1 MSISSEGNSSLSPV
15 PVSLSPTPTIRQYF
29 LEGVT
34 FAEGKENAPEG
45 HGDQQGGGVPGH
57 SHRLGMATLEDAGPT
72 EAEWMPNSTF
82 HQCFS
87 SLSIVRDACA
97 NQEEK
102 ERWIQDQSRAEIGAA
117 RTDAA
122 NMQFPKKLMSRI
134 QDCLKQCNSLV
145 TPAIQAK
152 REVLKEPK
160 ALAGSRNKQLNV
172 KNREINIYIP
182 IAKNNKSSTLTPRV
196 KAEERDQPHWW
207 KIPVAGGVGLLHVK
221 LEKAKNDENR
231 TQGKANPQ
239 EKQPKEEI
247 LKVPVGPG
255 PYFYISRSNGARLIL
270 SYSPPLSSS
279 DQQVHLAAVLMNASH
294 LIPHPGPPGH
304 ISIYCQQR
312 GWQGIYDNTRDYAL
326 KWCESKCQETYY
338 HFKEGEQLPYQIPN
352 NGVLTSKT
360 GLLCCLREQEQVI
373 NTISR
378 NPNSKLLK
386 REEFFP
392 EYLCLDLKN
401 ERNAFFALCKGMV
414 GFMAKVLKSCSH
426 RYIQQPLLLEGK
438 KSDVRSYLLIACKAP
453 YLLFFAQG
461 YVRLTCVNY
470 DAASDDLTV
479 HLTNQYMQKKNSLYS
494 QLKDETIWRRE
505 HFNSYVNEK
514 FRKSKGL
521 SKDWDFT
528 VFTKRMKQIILQCFL
543 AAKHKLD
550 RKLGYLDLIGCD
562 FLIDENFKVW
572 LLKVNA
578 NPALHTNCE
587 VLKDIIP
594 AIVYES
600 LGKLE
605 TSSPPHPSSFR
616 QHQCSGHPI
625 TASSFP
631 HMDLKILNKYL
642 KDHRILPLETLC
654 HFGLLYHED
663 DADLSQKQPLKLQSG
678 LHKGQ
683 YMRPHTHT
691 APAWPKCWRT
701 LPRSLVELERLPCWP
716 ERNISTLLTIPHV
729 WLFDWHR
736 NPPKPLQSK
745 RVFTSSEDRKLE

>member
-1 MSISSEGNSSLSPV
+1 M
-15 PVSLSPTPTIRQYF
+15 
-29 LEGVT
+29 
-34 FAEGKENAPEG
+34 
-45 HGDQQGGGVPGH
+45 
-57 SHRLGMATLEDAGPT
+57 
-72 EAEWMPNSTF
+72 
-82 HQCFS
+82 
-87 SLSIVRDACA
+87 
-97 NQEEK
+97 
-102 ERWIQDQSRAEIGAA
+102 
-117 RTDAA
+117 
-122 NMQFPKKLMSRI
+122 
-134 QDCLKQCNSLV
+134 
-145 TPAIQAK
+145 
-152 REVLKEPK
+152 
-160 ALAGSRNKQLNV
+160 
-172 KNREINIYIP
+172 
-182 IAKNNKSSTLTPRV
+182 
-196 KAEERDQPHWW
+196 
-207 KIPVAGGVGLLHVK
+207 HV
-221 LEKAKNDENR
+221 
-231 TQGKANPQ
+231 
-239 EKQPKEEI
+239 
-247 LKVPVGPG
+247 
-255 PYFYISRSNGARLIL
+255 
-270 SYSPPLSSS
+270 
-279 DQQVHLAAVLMNASH
+279 
-294 LIPHPGPPGH
+294 
-304 ISIYCQQR
+304 SIYCQQR

-401 ERNAFFALCKGMV
+401 ERNAFFALCKGH
-414 GFMAKVLKSCSH
+414 VLKSCSH

-438 KSDVRSYLLIACKAP
+438 KFDVRSYLLIACKAP

-479 HLTNQYMQKKNSLYS
+479 RLTNQYMQTKNSLYS

-600 LGKLE
+600 LD
-605 TSSPPHPSSFR
+605 
-616 QHQCSGHPI
+616 
-625 TASSFP
+625 
-631 HMDLKILNKYL
+631 MVLKILNKCL
-642 KDHRILPLETLC
+642 KGHRILPLETLC

-691 APAWPKCWRT
+691 VPAWPKCWRT

-716 ERNISTLLTIPHV
+716 ERNISTLLTTPHM
-729 WLFDWHR
+729 WLFNWHR